1 MYIKSFD
8 ELTFQDNFIFQKVM
22 LKKHICKAVLER
34 LLDISI
40 KDIVYI
46 HEEKNLDVRWDTKS
60 VRLDVFVNDD
70 KGTVFNIEMQTSK
83 DMEELVKRTRFY
95 QSILDMYHIQKGQKY
110 TTLNDSY
117 IIFICT
123 FPVFTDN
130 RHKYTFKN
138 VCIEDHDIAL
148 NDGATKLFLSTKGI
162 QNDVSKPLQ
171 AFLDYIDG
179 QEATDELLRD
189 IDDAVYEVKHCEA
202 WKEEYV
208 MLSMDHYK
216 YWKEGMAEGIAEG
229 LAQGK
234 AEGKIEVVIQMLR
247 KQLSLE
253 MIAEVTNF
261 TVEDV
266 RKIAEEHA
274 LM

>member
-1 MYIKSFD
+1 M
-8 ELTFQDNFIFQKVM
+8 
-22 LKKHICKAVLER
+22 
-34 LLDISI
+34 
-40 KDIVYI
+40 
-46 HEEKNLDVRWDTKS
+46 
-60 VRLDVFVNDD
+60 
-70 KGTVFNIEMQTSK
+70 
-83 DMEELVKRTRFY
+83 
-95 QSILDMYHIQKGQKY
+95 
-110 TTLNDSY
+110 
-117 IIFICT
+117 
-123 FPVFTDN
+123 
-130 RHKYTFKN
+130 
-138 VCIEDHDIAL
+138 
-148 NDGATKLFLSTKGI
+148 STKGT

-208 MLSMDHYK
+208 MLSMDHYT

-234 AEGKIEVVIQMLR
+234 SEVVIQMLR
-247 KQLSLE
+247 KKLSLE
-253 MIAEVTNF
+253 MIAEVTNI

>member
-1 MYIKSFD
+1 M
-8 ELTFQDNFIFQKVM
+8 
-22 LKKHICKAVLER
+22 
-34 LLDISI
+34 
-40 KDIVYI
+40 
-46 HEEKNLDVRWDTKS
+46 
-60 VRLDVFVNDD
+60 
-70 KGTVFNIEMQTSK
+70 
-83 DMEELVKRTRFY
+83 
-95 QSILDMYHIQKGQKY
+95 
-110 TTLNDSY
+110 
-117 IIFICT
+117 
-123 FPVFTDN
+123 
-130 RHKYTFKN
+130 
-138 VCIEDHDIAL
+138 
-148 NDGATKLFLSTKGI
+148 
-162 QNDVSKPLQ
+162 SKPLQ

-234 AEGKIEVVIQMLR
+234 AEGKSEVVIQMLR
-247 KQLSLE
+247 KQLSLD

-261 TVEDV
+261 TVEEV